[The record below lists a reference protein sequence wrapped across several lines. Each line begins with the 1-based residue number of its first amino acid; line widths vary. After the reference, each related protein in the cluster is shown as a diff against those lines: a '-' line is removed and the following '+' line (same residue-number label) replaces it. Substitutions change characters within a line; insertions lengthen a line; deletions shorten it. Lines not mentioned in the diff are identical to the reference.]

1 MQSIVVLTQVE
12 HNRAM
17 RADHWKPPRL
27 AWVFQ
32 SPSGGAAAAAREG
45 LEEQLNLGF
54 AFTSPLEVA
63 VVKDTKP
70 LRPRRSA
77 DDDGEGVKGAPPGHA
92 AVEKGAP
99 PGMAVAAAAPAKA
112 KAMAVAADASA
123 PTAKAKSKG
132 AGKGRGRGLK
142 RPAASTPPP
151 AEDTGAPEAE
161 GVEPAPAAIGKHRRI
176 SVPDGVKLGCSKCKW
191 AEIGCTTCRPKAGL
205 VESSKGVW
213 SFNQDQT

>member
-1 MQSIVVLTQVE
+1 MK
-12 HNRAM
+12 
-17 RADHWKPPRL
+17 ADSWKPPRL

-32 SPSGGAAAAAREG
+32 LPSEGAAAAAGEG

-70 LRPRRSA
+70 LRPRLSA
-77 DDDGEGVKGAPPGHA
+77 DDGEGVKGAPPGHA

-99 PGMAVAAAAPAKA
+99 AGMAVAAPAPAKA
-112 KAMAVAADASA
+112 KAMPVAADASA
-123 PTAKAKSKG
+123 PAAKAKSKG
-132 AGKGRGRGLK
+132 TGKGRGRGMK

-161 GVEPAPAAIGKHRRI
+161 GVEPARAAAPKHRRI

-191 AEIGCTTCRPKAGL
+191 DEIGCTTCRPRAGL

-213 SFNQDQT
+213 TFNQDQM

>member
-1 MQSIVVLTQVE
+1 
-12 HNRAM
+12 M

-92 AVEKGAP
+92 AVEKELRLGWRLLRLRLPKLRPWRLLLMPLRLQPKRNPRALEKV
-99 PGMAVAAAAPAKA
+99 VA
-112 KAMAVAADASA
+112 
-123 PTAKAKSKG
+123 
-132 AGKGRGRGLK
+132 
-142 RPAASTPPP
+142 
-151 AEDTGAPEAE
+151 
-161 GVEPAPAAIGKHRRI
+161 GV
-176 SVPDGVKLGCSKCKW
+176 
-191 AEIGCTTCRPKAGL
+191 
-205 VESSKGVW
+205 
-213 SFNQDQT
+213 

>member
-1 MQSIVVLTQVE
+1 
-12 HNRAM
+12 
-17 RADHWKPPRL
+17 
-27 AWVFQ
+27 
-32 SPSGGAAAAAREG
+32 
-45 LEEQLNLGF
+45 
-54 AFTSPLEVA
+54 
-63 VVKDTKP
+63 
-70 LRPRRSA
+70 
-77 DDDGEGVKGAPPGHA
+77 
-92 AVEKGAP
+92 
-99 PGMAVAAAAPAKA
+99 MAVAAAAPAKA

-205 VESSKGVW
+205 VESSKGV
-213 SFNQDQT
+213 DLQTGPDVKPLTRFRWAVACCSKIGVALERSVEVLQLQVI